1 MEIKAYQATWI
12 DTVESKKAALEP
24 LPTASLQRTQPYYRS
39 KAFISQNG
47 VNPLLAAAAP
57 LFFLGEKLHHLDD
70 AVNVAGLREDLL
82 HELNAFD
89 QQAQGYGYR
98 VNAIAAARFVI
109 CLWIDEMVLQTPWG
123 RNSDW
128 QKQPLVEHAEL
139 AKKEQQSFFF
149 ILNHSLQDVAT
160 HIDLLELSYLCLS
173 LGFEGEY
180 RYLDRGYIRLA
191 EIRDHLFHAI
201 EKQRGEV
208 YKQLQISTNHPD
220 EPEKTT
226 PRLWLRGLFL
236 LLVVGSS
243 VGGYYFLNNELNKD
257 FFSSHSSIQNDM

>member
-1 MEIKAYQATWI
+1 MEIKTYQATWI
-12 DTVESKKAALEP
+12 ETVEPKKTALEP

-57 LFFLGEKLHHLDD
+57 LFFLGEKLHHLDMSVD
-70 AVNVAGLREDLL
+70 VAKLRDDLR
-82 HELNAFD
+82 HELNAFE
-89 QQAQGYGYR
+89 QQAQGHGYR
-98 VNAIAAARFVI
+98 VNMIAATRFVI
-109 CLWIDEMVLQTPWG
+109 CLWLDEMVLQTEWG

-128 QKQPLVEHAEL
+128 REQPLVEHAEQT
-139 AKKEQQSFFF
+139 KKEHQSFFL
-149 ILNHSLQDVAT
+149 ILNHSLQDVCT

-208 YKQLQISTNHPD
+208 YKQLQISSTHPD
-220 EPEKTT
+220 EPEKTA
-226 PRLWLRGLFL
+226 PHLWLRALFL
-236 LLVVGSS
+236 LLVTGSS
-243 VGGYYFLNNELNKD
+243 LGGYFFLNSELNKD